1 MTTHPFTPAILVM
14 LLAALPQVAKAVTA
28 NTDKQSDK
36 IESVLD
42 KLENRYLDREA
53 GPLTFDEQA
62 KAPDNA
68 QKPVEVLEIKSKN
81 PIEAQTPNGKVLKD
95 IQGKITEYDNQLD
108 TLEADARKLKANLME
123 GSTTDNQ
130 IHVDVTLKDPKTA
143 SLRTLT
149 AKIDGSTLF
158 HQNDP
163 SGMWIPAKSIAIYQG
178 PMQPGSHRLEVTALV
193 TRTNSSGLA
202 LAGWNQQQVVQS
214 FLFDVPEGKVRKSVT
229 VELTPGSDKTQKA
242 TAKINQELIEI
253 APVSVKIPQ
262 DKDSNLEKAGP
273 TNVETLEEAK

>member
-1 MTTHPFTPAILVM
+1 MTTHLFTTFLFVM
-14 LLAALPQVAKAVTA
+14 LVGASSQPGRAVTT

-62 KAPDNA
+62 KTPGAEK
-68 QKPVEVLEIKSKN
+68 KPVEVLEIKSKS
-81 PIEAQTPNGKVLKD
+81 PIEAQTPNGRVLKD

-108 TLEADARKLKANLME
+108 ALEADARKLKANLVE
-123 GSTTDNQ
+123 GSSTDNQ
-130 IHVDVTLKDPKTA
+130 VHVDVTLKEPKTA

-158 HQNDP
+158 NQNDP

-178 PMQPGSHRLEVTALV
+178 PMQPGSHRIEVTAVV
-193 TRTNSSGLA
+193 TRTNASGLA
-202 LAGWNQQQVVQS
+202 LAGWNQQQLVQS
-214 FLFDVPEGKVRKSVT
+214 FTFDVPEGKVRKVVT
-229 VELTPGSDKTQKA
+229 VELTPGSEKTQKA
-242 TAKINQELIEI
+242 SAKLNQELIELTPVL
-253 APVSVKIPQ
+253 AKAPEKDFSGEKTEPVSVEP
-262 DKDSNLEKAGP
+262 
-273 TNVETLEEAK
+273 VEEAK